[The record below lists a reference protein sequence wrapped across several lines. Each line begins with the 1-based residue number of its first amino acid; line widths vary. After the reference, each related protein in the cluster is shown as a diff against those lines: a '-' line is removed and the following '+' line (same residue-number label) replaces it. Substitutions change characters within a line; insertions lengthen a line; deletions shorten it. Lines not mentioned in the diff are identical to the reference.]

1 LDTLVSHE
9 HSHTYLT
16 HALSPSA
23 QVKGA
28 LPGGRGHCVLRDD
41 RVAIRACIKA
51 AWAAIASE
59 AAALGTA
66 MHRDIEL
73 HLNEQPVHNES
84 PEFGY
89 ALDYIEYVCRA
100 IRA

>member
-1 LDTLVSHE
+1 
-9 HSHTYLT
+9 
-16 HALSPSA
+16 
-23 QVKGA
+23 
-28 LPGGRGHCVLRDD
+28 VLRDD
-41 RVAIRACIKA
+41 RVAVYACIKA

-73 HLNEQPVHNES
+73 HLNEQPVHNDS

-89 ALDYIEYVCRA
+89 ALDYIAYVRERVIPA
-100 IRA
+100 

>member
-1 LDTLVSHE
+1 
-9 HSHTYLT
+9 
-16 HALSPSA
+16 
-23 QVKGA
+23 
-28 LPGGRGHCVLRDD
+28 VLRDD
-41 RVAIRACIKA
+41 RVAVRACIKA

-73 HLNEQPVHNES
+73 HLNEQPVHNDS

-89 ALDYIEYVCRA
+89 ALDYIAYVCGRVIPA
-100 IRA
+100 